1 MFPILEIIIASLIR
15 GSLYVL
21 ISASLALLIGMISV
35 SSFIHGDM
43 AMLGGYLTYF
53 ALTQLGLDPIIAI
66 ALTGTVMF
74 FIGCIIE
81 KSLLLPLRRISGKLW
96 MFNTF
101 VFTLGIS
108 QILQNGAL
116 IGFGPM
122 FKGVKSLWPGEVNI
136 FGTTTSLDR
145 MVILIS
151 SITILILLWAFLKY
165 TKLGRAVRAVG
176 INEEAVALFGVNVNR
191 IYMFTFGISGLLA
204 GVAGAFYMVL
214 FTTYPLVGVT
224 WNQKAWIVI
233 TIAGLGNVKG
243 AVYCSFILSLIETLA
258 YYTLSAGWQSVIVII
273 LVILILLFKPTG
285 LFGTEVKG
293 LWER

>member
-1 MFPILEIIIASLIR
+1 MFPILEIIIASIIR

-21 ISASLALLIGMISV
+21 ISASLALLFGIISV
-35 SSFIHGDM
+35 ASFMHGDM
-43 AMLGGYLTYF
+43 AMLGGYISF
-53 ALTQLGLDPIIAI
+53 FVLTQLGLDPIIGI
-66 ALTGTVMF
+66 ALTGAILF
-74 FIGCIIE
+74 FIGCFVE

-101 VFTLGIS
+101 VLTLGIS
-108 QILQNGAL
+108 QILQNGVLVAL
-116 IGFGPM
+116 GPM

-136 FGTTTSLDR
+136 FGITTSIDR

-176 INEEAVALFGVNVNR
+176 INEEAVALFGINVNR

-214 FTTYPLVGVT
+214 FTTYPLMGVT

-233 TIAGLGNVKG
+233 TIAGIGNVKG
-243 AVYCSFILSLIETLA
+243 AVYCSFLLSFIETLA
-258 YYTLSAGWQSVIVII
+258 YYTLSAGWQSVIVVI

-293 LWER
+293 IWER